1 MKYFSKNIPLL
12 IIVAIGFY
20 GCNVKYSFTGASIP
34 EDVKTVSIKTFE
46 NFAPLTNPNYPQ
58 LFTEALKD
66 IFLSQTNLSLVST
79 NGDLQFEGA
88 ITDYKITSVAIQG
101 NETAALNRLSITI
114 NAKFTNTKDK
124 IQSYESKFTQFADYS
139 SSSTL
144 SAVEDE
150 LMKEINTQ
158 IAQDI
163 FNQAVS
169 NW

>member
-1 MKYFSKNIPLL
+1 MNLSVKNIIL
-12 IIVAIGFY
+12 ITFIVIVSYA
-20 GCNVKYSFTGASIP
+20 CKVNYSFTGASIP
-34 EDVKTVSIKTFE
+34 EDVKTVSVKTFQ

-66 IFLSQTNLSLVST
+66 IFLSQTNLSLVGT
-79 NGDLQFEGA
+79 NGDLQFEGGV
-88 ITDYKITSVAIQG
+88 TNYKITSVAIQG
-101 NETAALNRLSITI
+101 NETAALNRLSITV
-114 NAKFTNTKDK
+114 NVKFTNTKDN
-124 IQSYESKFTQFADYS
+124 IQSYESKFTRFADFS
-139 SSSTL
+139 SSSSL

-158 IAQDI
+158 ITQDV

>member
-1 MKYFSKNIPLL
+1 MNLSFKNIIL
-12 IIVAIGFY
+12 IVIIGITSY
-20 GCNVKYSFTGASIP
+20 ACKVNYSFTGASIP
-34 EDVKTVSIKTFE
+34 EDVKTVSIKTFQ

-58 LFTEALKD
+58 LFTEELKD
-66 IFLSQTNLSLVST
+66 VFLSQTNLSLVGT
-79 NGDLQFEGA
+79 NGDLQFEGG
-88 ITDYKITSVAIQG
+88 ITNYKISSVAIQG

-114 NAKFTNTKDK
+114 NVKFTNTKDN
-124 IQSYESKFTQFADYS
+124 IQSYESKFTRFADFS
-139 SSSTL
+139 SSSSL

-158 IAQDI
+158 ITQDV